1 MHQRSPD
8 PSELD
13 ALIDDAV
20 REEIFYREAKALGL
34 DQDDT
39 IVRRRLRQKLE
50 FVSED
55 IEPVLEPTE
64 AQLRAYLQAHP
75 EKFRGEARYSLT
87 QVYLNPQRH
96 GPRLTDDIANMLGE
110 LRRMGAAADAR
121 KVGDPLLLEHRFDS
135 VTASELVRLFGA
147 GFEAALRSLPTHAWQ
162 GPVESGYGVHLVRID
177 DREDSGAASLED
189 VRDDVRREWI
199 HGQRQQVNERF
210 Y

>member
-1 MHQRSPD
+1 MSKLLREPLLHFLLLGTGLFLVHGWIGGGPAGEGEQILITQGRIEQIASGFSRMHQRSPD
-8 PSELD
+8 SSELD

-75 EKFRGEARYSLT
+75 EKFRGEAR
-87 QVYLNPQRH
+87 
-96 GPRLTDDIANMLGE
+96 D
-110 LRRMGAAADAR
+110 R
-121 KVGDPLLLEHRFDS
+121 KS
-135 VTASELVRLFGA
+135 VV
-147 GFEAALRSLPTHAWQ
+147 
-162 GPVESGYGVHLVRID
+162 
-177 DREDSGAASLED
+177 
-189 VRDDVRREWI
+189 
-199 HGQRQQVNERF
+199 
-210 Y
+210 